1 MGYTPLHV
9 AAAFGY
15 LDIGKQLIESGAKVN
30 SRDAH
35 GRFVVFKDHT
45 SNMIFY
51 SFIIVRVMGLGSCNP
66 QT

>member
-35 GRFVVFKDHT
+35 GRFVVFTDHT
-45 SNMIFY
+45 RN
-51 SFIIVRVMGLGSCNP
+51 IILP
-66 QT
+66 A

>member
-15 LDIGKQLIESGAKVN
+15 LDVGKQLIESGAKVN

-35 GRFVVFKDHT
+35 GRFVVFIHHT
-45 SNMIFY
+45 RNMIVISY
-51 SFIIVRVMGLGSCNP
+51 RSLGCGREG
-66 QT
+66 